1 MTLCDYFSAPDD
13 ATAVAFLDA
22 PGGPGGAGLDTVP
35 LKGVDPVVVIARL
48 EAVLTGCTYEEAR
61 ARPRSGRLLSD
72 PQHDEA
78 FVVSLT
84 DTLAEALAA
93 LPPDRLLPAAT
104 AWSATEELRLDGA
117 TPDTAA
123 ATLHALSTLAHR
135 ARTDGHHLYCRW
147 SL

>member
-13 ATAVAFLDA
+13 ATAVAVLDA
-22 PGGPGGAGLDTVP
+22 PDGPGPDPVP

-48 EAVLTGCTYEEAR
+48 EAVLTGCGYEEAR
-61 ARPRSGRLLSD
+61 ARPRAGRLLSD

-104 AWSATEELRLDGA
+104 AWSATEELRLDGV
-117 TPDTAA
+117 TPATAA
-123 ATLHALSTLAHR
+123 DALHALSALAQR
-135 ARTDGHHLYCRW
+135 ARTAGHRLYCRW